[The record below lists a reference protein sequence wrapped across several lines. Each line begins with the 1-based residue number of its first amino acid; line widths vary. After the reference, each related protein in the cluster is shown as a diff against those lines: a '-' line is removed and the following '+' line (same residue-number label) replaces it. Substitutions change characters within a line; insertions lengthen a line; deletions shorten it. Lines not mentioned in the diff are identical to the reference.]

1 MSVWAM
7 VAHYGDASVTRRAVA
22 ALLAGDA
29 RPDLVLVVDNSGDL
43 PPLEL
48 AGVETVG
55 PEHNLG
61 FAGACRLGAQRAVAG
76 GARWVWLFNNDA
88 VPDAG
93 CLAALLAA
101 GEAAPRAA
109 LLSPVIAH
117 RGAPGLWYAGGHVDP
132 SSLSV
137 THARRPRLEEAHD
150 TGFVTGCAWLART
163 DFVRVCGPPDA
174 TLFMYFEDVDW
185 SLRAQAAGWRTLL
198 VPAARVVHDVEFA
211 HGRRVFSPLAVYFMT
226 RNRLLLARR
235 WGSAPC
241 ALGAALS
248 WGSRQ
253 VLKCRSVSAAK
264 TCTAAVGVGLWHG
277 LRGQRGPAPET
288 LARRLR

>member
-1 MSVWAM
+1 MSVWVV
-7 VAHYGDASVTRRAVA
+7 VANYGDTRVTRRAVA
-22 ALLAGDA
+22 AILSSTV
-29 RPDLVLVVDNSGDL
+29 RPETVLVIDNQGDL
-43 PPLEL
+43 PAFSEE
-48 AGVETVG
+48 GVEVVRPG
-55 PEHNLG
+55 SNLG
-61 FAGACRLGAQRAVAG
+61 FGGACVLGIRRALAG
-76 GARWVWLFNNDA
+76 GAGWVWFVNNDA
-88 VPDAG
+88 EPERS
-93 CLAALLAA
+93 CLGELLAA
-101 GEAAPRAA
+101 GAAEPRAGI
-109 LLSPVIAH
+109 LSPVIVH
-117 RGAPGLWYAGGHVDP
+117 SGGTGFWYAGGDLARR
-132 SSLSV
+132 SLQV
-137 THARRPRLEEAHD
+137 THRARPARETPHD
-150 TGFVTGCAWLART
+150 VSFVTGCAWL
-163 DFVRVCGPPDA
+163 VRREFIEECGPLDA
-174 TLFMYFEDVDW
+174 SLFMYFEDVDW

-241 ALGAALS
+241 ALGTALS

-277 LRGQRGPAPET
+277 LIGQRGPAPET

>member
-1 MSVWAM
+1 M
-7 VAHYGDASVTRRAVA
+7 VAHYGDASVTRRAVS
-22 ALLAGDA
+22 ALLNGAVK
-29 RPDLVLVVDNSGDL
+29 PDLVLVVDNGGDL
-43 PPLEL
+43 PPLEM
-48 AGVETVG
+48 AGVEVVKPG
-55 PEHNLG
+55 RNVG
-61 FAGACRLGAQRAVAG
+61 FAGACQLGAQRALAG

-109 LLSPVIAH
+109 LLSPVIAF
-117 RGAPGLWYAGGHVDP
+117 RDAPGLWYAGGEVDP
-132 SSLSV
+132 RSLSV
-137 THARRPRLEEAHD
+137 THARRPRLDAAHD

-163 DFVRVCGPPDA
+163 DFVRECGPPDP

-198 VPAARVVHDVEFA
+198 VPAARTVHDVEFA
-211 HGRRVFSPLAVYFMT
+211 HGRRVFSPLAAYYMT

-235 WGSAPC
+235 WGSAPY

-253 VLKCRSVSAAK
+253 LLKCRSVSSAEAF
-264 TCTAAVGVGLWHG
+264 TVAVGMGLWHG
-277 LRGQRGPAPET
+277 LAGRRGAAPEA